1 MSVRLILQQNS
12 STITFF
18 FLFHP
23 PAIIH
28 QLQQL
33 HEGMDLL
40 NCFSLPQPRPSS
52 SLSLLWGGCWT
63 LFSTDARDWR
73 LVGPTTL
80 RLAPV
85 TTMAVIR
92 LVSRVCPRPRRQ
104 WRGKTSNN
112 TRGSL
117 AKSRAFPDFVW
128 RRACHVTGTES
139 LVAGVN
145 KPLGESSVVWGP
157 VAARSCWRLG
167 WHQSSDD
174 ARRQTVVHVQTQQS
188 TRPPCCSVVKEDLV

>member
-1 MSVRLILQQNS
+1 MDIFIYFTLLVCLCVCEIERTNQFIRFVWYRPTVSVCSCMFIYLMCSCLYLHS
-12 STITFF
+12 VGES
-18 FLFHP
+18 
-23 PAIIH
+23 
-28 QLQQL
+28 QL
-33 HEGMDLL
+33 
-40 NCFSLPQPRPSS
+40 
-52 SLSLLWGGCWT
+52 
-63 LFSTDARDWR
+63 
-73 LVGPTTL
+73 
-80 RLAPV
+80 
-85 TTMAVIR
+85 
-92 LVSRVCPRPRRQ
+92 
-104 WRGKTSNN
+104 
-112 TRGSL
+112 SL